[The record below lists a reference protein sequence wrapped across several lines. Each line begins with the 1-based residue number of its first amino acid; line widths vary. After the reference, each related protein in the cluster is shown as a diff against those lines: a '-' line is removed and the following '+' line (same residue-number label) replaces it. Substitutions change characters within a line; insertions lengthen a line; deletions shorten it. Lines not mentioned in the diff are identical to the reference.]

1 MPPNTAIL
9 DAVDA
14 RLKVQ
19 RQGLPVQPQQPV
31 TPAPSTF
38 LAPGL
43 TQELLDATN
52 ARIKASKQPDPMQ
65 APLPPIPQADPHA
78 GQTGYVVRGASQT
91 PVADLLAQRQQWG
104 QSIRQPEWWAE
115 GMMGGGVALGEWVKS
130 LVDGADYEQR
140 MLTDPVYRELRRS
153 AIFQQYQTSL
163 RDAATHAR
171 AGNEVM
177 ARQYLRHADVYRRRL
192 EALDRGNYGLTNR

>member
-1 MPPNTAIL
+1 MPPSLALL

-14 RLKVQ
+14 RIKAQ
-19 RQGLPVQPQQPV
+19 RQGLPVQPQQPAAP
-31 TPAPSTF
+31 TPSAA

-52 ARIKASKQPDPMQ
+52 ARIKAGKQPDPAQ
-65 APLPPIPQADPHA
+65 APAIPPQPDPYA
-78 GQTGYVVRGASQT
+78 PPTDYVVRGASQT
-91 PVADLLAQRQQWG
+91 PVADLLAQRQQWA

-115 GMMGGGVALGEWVKS
+115 GMMGGGVALGEWLKS
-130 LVDGADYEQR
+130 LVDGADYEER
-140 MLTDPVYRELRRS
+140 MLGDPVYRELRRS
-153 AIFQQYQTSL
+153 AIYQQYQTSL

-171 AGNEVM
+171 AGNEMM

-192 EALDRGNYGLTNR
+192 EALDKGNYGLTTR